1 MMAATPSLALDLC
14 KEIDEKYSVN
24 LVESTKFSI
33 INRNQCMILFRKL
46 LDTQKT
52 LVTIQHKLSDSAS
65 TSSQSS
71 DVGPAIHGLI
81 HVLKR
86 VHVIFFKDCFCKDKW
101 LETALRQ
108 GGDLKETFGEIVSD
122 LQWYRSVLHSIVFKQ
137 AGQDGQDLA
146 PVDCDRNLSEIDL
159 QVLLAAAKWD
169 QEDLKGFLRELKGEP
184 ARCGG
189 NGGYISMQCLATQ
202 LLDKL
207 EFQPRSSTALEKY
220 DEGLHEGGRNK
231 WSEWPL
237 VLSVNMRDLRKG
249 PLLGEGS
256 FGSVHETDWLGE
268 TYAMKIPK
276 HGHCTECLELE
287 IKALAGLQHPHVIR
301 LVGCAEEE
309 GKQLY
314 LMERMDKSLSKMLE
328 DCPLPLV
335 QRVDM
340 MLQIAEGVRYLHSKN
355 VVHRDLKP
363 ENILVKRDDSG
374 PESLMLAPQVEH
386 FWIAKVSDFGCA
398 KEKMESMAYAGQT
411 TNVGTTMFMA
421 PEMYELENGVEQPE
435 RFHPMK
441 TDVYSFA
448 LICFVVLTSQSAPF
462 PFKELMNPTVK
473 AFKDRVRNGK
483 RPELPP
489 NCPVYLSDLIQ
500 QCWDGNPVKRPNFDY
515 ICTELRRIKDFL
527 LTDVVPGIDS
537 KPESDFTFVVPKV
550 KLPHVQQKNLSFCC
564 EWRKGDLLGRGSF
577 GTVYE
582 GLRNNGCFFAVKE
595 VSLLDEGRQAK
606 QAILQFQQEITL
618 LSELK
623 HENIVQ
629 YLGTQRTEDK
639 LDIFLEL
646 VSKGSLASLYKR
658 YPMVE
663 EQVRAYTHQIL
674 HGLKY
679 LHDCNII
686 HRDIKC
692 ANLLVDVNGVVKL
705 ADFGMAKE
713 LDKLNKLKS
722 FKGSAYWMA
731 PEAIDATKTYGIAAD
746 IWSLGCTV
754 LEMVTGKP
762 PLSELDW
769 PVVLWRVGHG
779 EAPPIPENLS
789 VDLKDFIKQCLEV
802 DVNKRPTVDILLH
815 HPLVCSKPISGPF
828 KLIAMAELSTI
839 AEDESFHSSTTGNT

>member
-46 LDTQKT
+46 LDTQET
-52 LVTIQHKLSDSAS
+52 LVTIQHKLSDSEF

-137 AGQDGQDLA
+137 VGQDGQDLA

-159 QVLLAAAKWD
+159 EALSAAAKWD

-189 NGGYISMQCLATQ
+189 NGGYISMQCLAIQ

-309 GKQLY
+309 GKHLY

-328 DCPLPLV
+328 DCPLPLD

-340 MLQIAEGVRYLHSKN
+340 MLQIAKGVRYLHSKN

-363 ENILVKRDDSG
+363 ENILVKHDDSG

-448 LICFVVLTSQSAPF
+448 LICFVVLTSESAPF

-473 AFKDRVRNGK
+473 AFKDRVRKGK

-500 QCWDGNPVKRPNFDY
+500 QCWDGNPVKRPDFDY
-515 ICTELRRIKDFL
+515 ICTALRCIKDFL

-564 EWRKGDLLGRGSF
+564 EWRKGNLLGSGSF

-582 GLRNNGCFFAVKE
+582 GLGNNGCFFAVKE

-606 QAILQFQQEITL
+606 QAILQLQQEITL
-618 LSELK
+618 LSQLK

-679 LHDCNII
+679 LHDRNII

-713 LDKLNKLKS
+713 LDKLDKLKS
-722 FKGSAYWMA
+722 VKGSLYWMA
-731 PEAIDATKTYGIAAD
+731 PEVINVTKTYGIAAD

-828 KLIAMAELSTI
+828 KLIAMAELSNR
-839 AEDESFHSSTTGNT
+839 EY